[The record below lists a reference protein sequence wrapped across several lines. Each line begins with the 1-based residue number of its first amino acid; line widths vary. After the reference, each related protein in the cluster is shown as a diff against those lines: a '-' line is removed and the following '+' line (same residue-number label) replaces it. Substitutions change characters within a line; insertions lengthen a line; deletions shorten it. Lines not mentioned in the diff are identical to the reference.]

1 MPLFLYEAKRFY
13 LVENAMNTSKCR
25 GEFPRKTGS
34 KILKYGGG
42 NVVHDAKILQTAQRR
57 GSKRF
62 IYFLSSNQAYFIRL
76 VQQIVKFWNHK
87 IV

>member
-42 NVVHDAKILQTAQRR
+42 NVVHDAQRR
-57 GSKRF
+57 GSK
-62 IYFLSSNQAYFIRL
+62 
-76 VQQIVKFWNHK
+76 
-87 IV
+87 